1 MSTLTLFAVKLMEK
15 LKNEDLLVNL
25 KLEDYIKRA
34 HLYFTVG
41 SFYLLSFILKKC
53 SHLNDL

>member
-41 SFYLLSFILKKC
+41 SFYLLSFIFKKM
-53 SHLNDL
+53 